1 MSKPAVFIDRDGT
14 INVEKNYLHR
24 YEDWE
29 WTPGAIDAIKALNDA
44 GYLVIVVTNQA
55 GIARG
60 MYGDDDVELLHK
72 QVDQELASHGAHV
85 DGYYYCPHHPD
96 HGEIRECECRK
107 PEPGM
112 LFEAQRDHDIDMSLS
127 YMIGDKLSD
136 VEAGMAA
143 QVKSILVTTGYGAES
158 ASKLPPGA
166 CTAANLSEAVQVIL
180 RASQK

>member
-29 WTPGAIDAIKALNDA
+29 WTPGAINAIKVLNDA
-44 GYLVIVVTNQA
+44 GFLVIVVTNQA
-55 GIARG
+55 GVARG
-60 MYGDDDVELLHK
+60 MYGEDDILRLHE
-72 QVDQELASHGAHV
+72 QVDRELASHGAHV

-96 HGEIRECECRK
+96 HGETRECECRK

-112 LFEAQRDHDIDMSLS
+112 LLEAQRDHDIDMNSS

-143 QVKSILVTTGYGAES
+143 HVKSILVTTGYGAE
-158 ASKLPPGA
+158 AAAKLPPDA
-166 CTAANLSEAVQVIL
+166 HTAANLSEAVQMIL
-180 RASQK
+180 RESQK